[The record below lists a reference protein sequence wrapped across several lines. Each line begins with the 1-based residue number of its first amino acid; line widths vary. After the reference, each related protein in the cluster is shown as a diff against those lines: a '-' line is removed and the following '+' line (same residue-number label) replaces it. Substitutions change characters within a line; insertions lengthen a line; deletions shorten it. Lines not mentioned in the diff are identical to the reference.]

1 MVNRI
6 VIAVGIGVLAIAIV
20 GVFAIQLNSTN
31 EVATQRITKLTWER
45 SGGFAGVA
53 DELIIDIDGF
63 ASYESRLFGNSE
75 IFLDKDE
82 VVSLLA
88 DAESVVTGKMYPASD
103 GMADFFIYRLTIQ
116 TPLISEQVEWVDEW
130 ASAEALPAP
139 LVELQERIE
148 TIVMRIETQGSAS
161 EEERAYEIAQT
172 FVLQGPTFSF
182 DGIPDTLLVM
192 DMVILESFPPQYK
205 LTMSFDS
212 SHAGYGN
219 RDGQALAQVITMH
232 EIVVTVV
239 RDAVVSAVIDLE
251 WDELEQAPRDV
262 RQPPSSSGQP
272 PQLIVKYSSAE
283 YQGLQS
289 TYCWGAL
296 CVDYISVEMRED
308 LAQLVPIDVIR
319 ATRLSIG
326 VEDHDLPER
335 FFIQFYDVKEMS
347 WLESI
352 SITNDS
358 FIVDLDPGEYFLLLS
373 TASEME
379 GDTSNIFRLIVAEP

>member
-148 TIVMRIETQGSAS
+148 TIVMMIEAQGSAS

-182 DGIPDTLLVM
+182 DGIPDTLLVT
-192 DMVILESFPPQYK
+192 DMIILESFPPQYR

-358 FIVDLDPGEYFLLLS
+358 FIVDLEPGEYFLLLS
-373 TASEME
+373 TAWEME